1 MEKVKIMKILP
12 FFSRILAVL
21 LLCCGATQA
30 FAISASASASNA
42 SAITMQ
48 SASVSQAGQ
57 SSSAPVD
64 DSRDKRNLPQSASA
78 LPLLI
83 VIGAGA
89 LLGGLFSARRTS
101 RAVNRIK

>member
-1 MEKVKIMKILP
+1 MEKVKKMKILP

-30 FAISASASASNA
+30 FASAHAYASHA

-57 SSSAPVD
+57 SSVASVD

-101 RAVNRIK
+101 RAVNRNK